1 LEPAP
6 RYRLKQFVMTEKS
19 LSLVADIGGT
29 NVRFGLVPEGTT
41 TVQHE
46 QSLRC
51 HDFSGPAEA
60 ARHYLE
66 KAGNPKIRVAA
77 FDVASAI
84 TEDQVELTNSPWSFS
99 ISGIR
104 DELGLDQL
112 HVINDFTALAMAVPM
127 LGDSELHKVGRG
139 EAVAHTAIGVLG
151 PGTGLGVSGLIWHAE
166 EWLPLQG
173 EGGHVAFSPVTE
185 REDAILKIFR
195 RDFGNHVSAERF
207 LTGMG
212 LSNIYRALCELDGD
226 EPVELEPAHITETAL
241 GKTDQRAT
249 ETVDIFCAAL
259 GTAASNLAITLGAR
273 SGVFIGGGI
282 VPKLRGYFDQ
292 SAFGERFDEKGRFT
306 DYLAAVPT
314 YVIVAAT
321 PALRGLAKLI
331 AQAKNH

>member
-1 LEPAP
+1 M
-6 RYRLKQFVMTEKS
+6 KNST

-29 NVRFGLVPEGTT
+29 NVRFGLVPEGATA
-41 TVQHE
+41 VEREH
-46 QSLRC
+46 SLRC
-51 HDFSGPAEA
+51 HDFAGPAEA
-60 ARHYLE
+60 ARHYL
-66 KAGNPKIRVAA
+66 AMSGNPEIRVAA

-84 TEDQVELTNSPWSFS
+84 TEDRVDLTNSPWSFS

-112 HVINDFTALAMAVPM
+112 LVINDFTALAMAVPM
-127 LGDSELHKVGRG
+127 LTDKELREVGHG
-139 EAVAHTAIGVLG
+139 KAVAHTAIGVLG
-151 PGTGLGVSGLIWHAE
+151 AGTGLGVSGLIWHGGD
-166 EWLPLQG
+166 WLALEG

-195 RDFGNHVSAERF
+195 GQFGNHVSAERF

-212 LSNIYRALCELDGD
+212 LSNIYRALCEIDGD
-226 EPVELEPAHITETAL
+226 QPEELEPARITEAAI
-241 GKTDQRAT
+241 GKTDRRAG

-282 VPKLRGYFDQ
+282 VPKLGSYFDQ
-292 SAFGERFDEKGRFT
+292 TEFRARFEQKGRFS

-331 AQAKNH
+331 AQTTGR

>member
-1 LEPAP
+1 M
-6 RYRLKQFVMTEKS
+6 KNST

-29 NVRFGLVPEGTT
+29 NVRFGLVPQGATAVERE
-41 TVQHE
+41 H
-46 QSLRC
+46 SLRC
-51 HDFSGPAEA
+51 HDFAGPAEA
-60 ARHYLE
+60 ARHYL
-66 KAGNPKIRVAA
+66 AMSGNPEIRVAA

-84 TEDQVELTNSPWSFS
+84 TEDRVDLTNSPWSFS

-112 HVINDFTALAMAVPM
+112 LVINDFTALAMAVPM
-127 LGDSELHKVGRG
+127 LTDKELRKVGHG
-139 EAVAHTAIGVLG
+139 EAVARTAIGVLG
-151 PGTGLGVSGLIWHAE
+151 AGTGLGVSGLIWHGGD
-166 EWLPLQG
+166 WLALEG

-185 REDAILKIFR
+185 REDAILRIFR
-195 RDFGNHVSAERF
+195 RQYGNHVSAERF

-212 LSNIYRALCELDGD
+212 LSNIYRALCEIDGD
-226 EPVELEPAHITETAL
+226 QPVELEPARITEAAI
-241 GKTDQRAT
+241 GKTDRRAG

-282 VPKLRGYFDQ
+282 VPKLGSYFDQ
-292 SAFGERFDEKGRFT
+292 STFRARFEQKGRFS

-331 AQAKNH
+331 AQTTGR